1 MGGGRPK
8 GGGVAVNPLDRHC
21 AGILWAIV
29 RCGLAIVFIYA
40 GLMKMREAA
49 SFAASVARFQILP
62 DVLVNA
68 IALGLPPL
76 EILCGAA
83 LLAGSWKR
91 QAAFG
96 VALLCVIFL
105 GALAS
110 AAARG
115 IAVECTCFGAAEP
128 EPIWKTLVRDVV
140 LLAAAVAVYVRY
152 LRPVEAS
159 EPAAITSASC
169 AK

>member
-1 MGGGRPK
+1 MSPF
-8 GGGVAVNPLDRHC
+8 DRRW
-21 AGILWAIV
+21 AGALWTIV
-29 RCGLAIVFIYA
+29 RWGLAIVFIYA
-40 GLMKMREAA
+40 GLMKVRDAA
-49 SFAASVARFQILP
+49 SFAASIARFQILP

-83 LLAGSWKR
+83 LLAGPWKR

-96 VALLCVIFL
+96 VAFLCMVFL

-140 LLAAAVAVYVRY
+140 LLTAALALYARC
-152 LRPVEAS
+152 LRPAEAC
-159 EPAAITSASC
+159 EPEAITSPTC